1 MDYQGRSDLKEI
13 LVKLYGDAVAG
24 RWEPNEQLYL
34 VFVDLIEASSECSNA
49 LAMVP
54 EPLPIGGS
62 VTRWLKKQVRSKVL
76 AFFSDNSNEHYLLCL
91 NAIKWKFRHR
101 FDLANFGV

>member
-24 RWEPNEQLYL
+24 RWEPNEKLYFVL
-34 VFVDLIEASSECSNA
+34 VDFIEASSECSNA

-54 EPLPIGGS
+54 GPLPIGGS
-62 VTRWLKKQVRSKVL
+62 VTRWLSHSV
-76 AFFSDNSNEHYLLCL
+76 A
-91 NAIKWKFRHR
+91 
-101 FDLANFGV
+101 